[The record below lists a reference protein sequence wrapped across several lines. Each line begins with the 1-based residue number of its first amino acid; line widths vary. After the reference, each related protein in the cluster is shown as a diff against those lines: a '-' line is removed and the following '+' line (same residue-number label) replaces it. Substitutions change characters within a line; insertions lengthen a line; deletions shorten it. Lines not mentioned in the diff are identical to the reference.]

1 MSCPPSLSLPFPFR
15 FIPKLVKTPSLLSR
29 IYLARLAESAA
40 IYVPEKN
47 THLGR
52 ISSSSHK
59 YLPTASACLATV
71 CPPLL
76 PPEQSRRKIPRPF
89 LSSQQP
95 APTYAARGLAPAS
108 QQPTSQKTEN
118 QKKKKKEMPGAG
130 GRCTRTLQMQVQ
142 RGCICTCPGLGVGFS
157 AESRFWWLVGW
168 LVGFGP
174 APVCITNPPT
184 QQGGGGRG
192 S

>member
-1 MSCPPSLSLPFPFR
+1 MSCPPPLSLPFPFR
-15 FIPKLVKTPSLLSR
+15 IIPKLVKTPSLLSR

-118 QKKKKKEMPGAG
+118 QKKKKRRCLGLAADARARCRCRCSEGAYA
-130 GRCTRTLQMQVQ
+130 RVRD
-142 RGCICTCPGLGVGFS
+142 RGWDFRLSRGFG
-157 AESRFWWLVGW
+157 GW